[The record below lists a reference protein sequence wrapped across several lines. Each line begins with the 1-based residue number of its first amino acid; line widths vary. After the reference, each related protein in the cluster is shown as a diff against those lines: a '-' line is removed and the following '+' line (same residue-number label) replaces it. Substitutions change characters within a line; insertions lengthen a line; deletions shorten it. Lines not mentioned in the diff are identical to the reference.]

1 MDVRERRN
9 LSPVQLRH
17 VSIEIFQPPVSRRA
31 SRDDRKKICWR
42 VIPLDFECGA
52 GDAALANDRLQGS
65 NPNLWM
71 VWNGYGHRPKIASP
85 LHDDVASA
93 LPNDLK
99 TMLLKNTAD
108 VSPGEDAKLTHVP
121 LRIE

>member
-1 MDVRERRN
+1 MG
-9 LSPVQLRH
+9 
-17 VSIEIFQPPVSRRA
+17 
-31 SRDDRKKICWR
+31 RKKRCWR

-52 GDAALANDRLQGS
+52 DDAALANDRLRGS

-71 VWNGYGHRPKIASP
+71 VWNGYGHRPNVAKP

-99 TMLLKNTAD
+99 TMLFKNTTD
-108 VSPGEDAKLTHVP
+108 VSPGEDAELAHVP

>member
-1 MDVRERRN
+1 MG
-9 LSPVQLRH
+9 
-17 VSIEIFQPPVSRRA
+17 
-31 SRDDRKKICWR
+31 RKKRCWL
-42 VIPLDFECGA
+42 VILLDFECGA
-52 GDAALANDRLQGS
+52 GDAALANDRLQGTDS
-65 NPNLWM
+65 NLWM
-71 VWNGYGHRPKIASP
+71 VWNGYGHRPKIAEP

-99 TMLLKNTAD
+99 TMLFKNTTD

>member
-1 MDVRERRN
+1 
-9 LSPVQLRH
+9 
-17 VSIEIFQPPVSRRA
+17 
-31 SRDDRKKICWR
+31 
-42 VIPLDFECGA
+42 
-52 GDAALANDRLQGS
+52 
-65 NPNLWM
+65 M
-71 VWNGYGHRPKIASP
+71 VWNGYCHRPKIASP